1 MSSSSLN
8 PNNLNPLYSKIRDI
22 RIKNDGDSEFL
33 SLMDR
38 NKNIY
43 CQFEKIEL
51 LESVFDIFPK
61 GSLIVRDTSDIITYI
76 KNKSI
81 DTIVITYIDNS
92 VHYYS
97 ITGTT
102 YLNNAATERDE
113 TLVSINFTNHLY
125 KFAEQN
131 SLTNVMNNP
140 KPFVD
145 KVSSQVSK
153 VVTEINNLIDFDDAD
168 TVTAEVDE
176 TENFALY
183 KPLNAIEYR
192 TELPTDNVFQY
203 LAYLSTAS
211 IDKIDKLP
219 RYLFWTGFDNKVYFK
234 YFHQNPEDDTKQ
246 IAYLNSK
253 NLRFAVYDNDSPSL
267 RIPRGG
273 PIYRKIFVLT
283 SDPADQFISK
293 KYFYVRKTPKLFNVS
308 STDAAEKLMYQF
320 QDEGERYSIEVI
332 SSDGIV
338 DSVPK
343 GASEMNFEGHWG
355 YYDSL
360 NTLDQLA
367 QPTLIGKQF
376 GSDAEYLNVDF
387 MGLNSA
393 FPFIDNP
400 EMWKHQYDLTP
411 LHPNL
416 PETSFTPNSNNLQR
430 ILNIRYDVYLSTSGQ
445 SNQLKR
451 IREIERQNFVSYVL
465 CCLADEEEDVDETFF
480 AAITGYEPDPYPFY
494 KFDPNSADKRYGAN
508 DEPLV
513 YRYYWRR
520 INLQVPPLIPL
531 PLNTNNNP
539 FRGFEN
545 NSVWALDPNDG
556 TDSADLTTFAFNL
569 NERMN
574 IWYGVQTNSY
584 YAPGWH
590 ADSIVQ
596 NEFLDVNYRPISQN
610 TGELDINIESTTDKR
625 HIVKM
630 TKTSIRKLLKNAGET
645 NQDVLD
651 YYANRY
657 LYTFDAQNIV
667 DGKCPPPQP

>member
-1 MSSSSLN
+1 MTSLPLN
-8 PNNLNPLYSKIRDI
+8 TNNLNPLYSKIRDI
-22 RIKNDGDSEFL
+22 RIKNDSDSEFL

-43 CQFEKIEL
+43 CQFEKIEF

-76 KNKSI
+76 KSKGI

-97 ITGTT
+97 ITSTT
-102 YLNNAATERDE
+102 YLNNAATETDE
-113 TLVSINFTNHLY
+113 TFVSINFTNHLY

-140 KPFVD
+140 KPYID
-145 KVSSQVSK
+145 RVSAQITK
-153 VVTEINNLIDFDDAD
+153 AVTEINNLIDFENSDE
-168 TVTAEVDE
+168 VTAEVDE

-183 KPLNAIEYR
+183 KPLNSIEYR
-192 TELPTDNVFQY
+192 TELPTDNIFQY
-203 LAYLSTAS
+203 LSYLSTAA
-211 IDKIDKLP
+211 IDRINKLP
-219 RYLFWTGFDNKVYFK
+219 RFLFWTGFDNKVYFK
-234 YFHQNPEDDTKQ
+234 YFHQNPDDDTTQ

-273 PIYRKIFVLT
+273 PIYRKIYVLT

-293 KYFYVRKTPKLFNVS
+293 KYFYVRKTPKIFNTS
-308 STDAAEKLMYQF
+308 ATNAAEKLMYQF
-320 QDEGERYSIEVI
+320 QDEGERYNIEVI
-332 SSDGIV
+332 SSEGIL
-338 DSVPK
+338 DKVPK
-343 GASEMNFEGHWG
+343 GANEMVFKGHWG
-355 YYDSL
+355 YYDAL

-376 GSDAEYLNVDF
+376 GSESEYLNVDF
-387 MGLNSA
+387 MGLQSA
-393 FPFIDNP
+393 FPFVDNP

-416 PETSFTPNSNNLQR
+416 PGTSFAPNTNNLQR
-430 ILNIRYDVYLSTSGQ
+430 ILNIRYDVYLSTLGQ

-465 CCLADEEEDVDETFF
+465 CCLAEEEDADETFF

-494 KFDPNSADKRYGAN
+494 KFEPDFSEERYGAN

-520 INLQVPPLIPL
+520 LNLQVPSLIPL
-531 PLNTNNNP
+531 PGNSNNNP

-545 NSVWALDPNDG
+545 NNIWALDANDG
-556 TDSADLTTFAFNL
+556 TISTDLTTFAFNL

-574 IWYGVQTNSY
+574 VWYGPQTNSY

-590 ADSIVQ
+590 ADSIVL
-596 NEFLDVNYRPISQN
+596 NEFLDVKYRPISQN
-610 TGELDINIESTTDKR
+610 TGELDTSVISTTNKR

-630 TKTSIRKLLKNAGET
+630 TKTSIRKLLRNAGET

-667 DGKCPPPQP
+667 DGKCPPPQQ

>member
-1 MSSSSLN
+1 MSSIPIST
-8 PNNLNPLYSKIRDI
+8 NNLNPLYSKIRDI

-43 CQFEKIEL
+43 CQFEKIEFV
-51 LESVFDIFPK
+51 ESVFDIFPK
-61 GSLIVRDTSDIITYI
+61 GALVVRDTSDIITYI

-97 ITGTT
+97 ITSTT
-102 YLNNAATERDE
+102 YINNAATERDE
-113 TLVSINFTNHLY
+113 TFVSINFTNHLY
-125 KFAEQN
+125 KFSEQN

-140 KPFVD
+140 KPHID
-145 KVSSQVSK
+145 LVSAQVTK
-153 VVTEINNLIDFDDAD
+153 VVNEINNLIDFDDAD
-168 TVTAEVDE
+168 DVTSEVDV

-192 TELPTDNVFQY
+192 TELPTDNIIQY
-203 LAYLSTAS
+203 LSYLSGSA

-219 RYLFWTGFDNKVYFK
+219 RFLFWTGFDNKVYFK
-234 YFHQNPEDDTKQ
+234 YFHQKPEDDASEMT
-246 IAYLNSK
+246 YLRSK

-273 PIYRKIFVLT
+273 DIYRKIYVLT

-293 KYFYVRKTPKLFNVS
+293 KYFYIRKTPKLFNVS
-308 STDAAEKLMYQF
+308 SSGDAEKLMYQF
-320 QDEGERYSIEVI
+320 QDEGERYTIEVV
-332 SSDGIV
+332 SSEGV
-338 DSVPK
+338 LNQVPK
-343 GASEMNFEGHWG
+343 GANEMAFRGHWG

-360 NTLDQLA
+360 NTLDQFT

-376 GSDAEYLNVDF
+376 GSDASYITPNF
-387 MGLNSA
+387 MGLDKA
-393 FPFIDNP
+393 FPYIDNP

-416 PETSFTPNSNNLQR
+416 PGTSFTVNSNNLQR
-430 ILNIRYDVYLSTSGQ
+430 ILNIRYDIYINTSGR

-465 CCLADEEEDVDETFF
+465 CCLADEEETDETFF
-480 AAITGYEPDPYPFY
+480 AAITGYIPDPYLSF
-494 KFDPNSADKRYGAN
+494 KNETVVNRNGAN
-508 DEPLV
+508 GEPLV

-520 INLQVPPLIPL
+520 LNLQVPPLIPL
-531 PLNTNNNP
+531 PANSNNNP

-545 NSVWALDPNDG
+545 NSVWALDPDDG
-556 TDSADLTTFAFNL
+556 TDSGDLTTFAFNL

-574 IWYGVQTNSY
+574 IWYGAQTNSY

-590 ADSIVQ
+590 ADSIVV
-596 NEFLDVNYRPISQN
+596 NEFTDVNYRPISQN
-610 TGELDINIESTTDKR
+610 TGDLDTSVISTTNKR

-630 TKTSIRKLLKNAGET
+630 TKTSIRKILKKAGEI
-645 NQDVLD
+645 NQAVLD

-657 LYTFDAQNIV
+657 LYTFEAQNIV
-667 DGKCPPPQP
+667 DGDCPPQQG